1 MDKLSNYDESL
12 CFIAA
17 QIFVD
22 AHFGGAITE
31 GEFEYRKKLKNEY
44 KEEMEQAK
52 VIADNDATF
61 DSLSYEDKVI
71 YCVELLK
78 KLRIKNNKP
87 IDVDF
92 DDEED
97 KSVSYFNINDF
108 INSIPQESCEPIEKL
123 SKKI

>member
-1 MDKLSNYDESL
+1 MDKLKKYDESL

-17 QIFVD
+17 QIFDD
-22 AHFGGAITE
+22 AHFGKAITE

-52 VIADNDATF
+52 VIVDNDATF
-61 DSLSYEDKVI
+61 ESLSYEDKII

-87 IDVDF
+87 TEVDL
-92 DDEED
+92 ED
-97 KSVSYFNINDF
+97 IEDNSLIGFNIENF
-108 INSIPQESCEPIEKL
+108 INDISQNESIHKPKG
-123 SKKI
+123 K